1 MCPVLWDITDLHY
14 DRNNCKM
21 YDDTLMQQLLA
32 VKGDSDKPLLGD
44 CNGDGS
50 VSAADLVLLQKYLL
64 GVESLPKDA
73 AALADCNGDG
83 TVNGLDLAVLRQTLA
98 QV

>member
-1 MCPVLWDITDLHY
+1 
-14 DRNNCKM
+14 M

-50 VSAADLVLLQKYLL
+50 VSAADLVLLR
-64 GVESLPKDA
+64 SIFWA
-73 AALADCNGDG
+73 
-83 TVNGLDLAVLRQTLA
+83 
-98 QV
+98 